1 MGVAEADSVPA
12 AGTSTVRAG
21 RRVPRGDEGQ
31 VTLLVLGFVLLA
43 VALITVVVAA
53 TGVHLDRKRL
63 FDLADLSALDAAD
76 ALSDSGYFADGT
88 GAHQR
93 PVPLTSD
100 SVRAAVERYV
110 RDHPDPTAR
119 WETVQVLEASTPDGR
134 TAVVRLGAVS
144 KLALV
149 GPLLQ
154 PWSDGVRIEATATA
168 RAW

>member
-1 MGVAEADSVPA
+1 M
-12 AGTSTVRAG
+12 
-21 RRVPRGDEGQ
+21 
-31 VTLLVLGFVLLA
+31 LGFVLVA

-63 FDLADLSALDAAD
+63 LDLADLSALDAAD
-76 ALSDSGYFADGT
+76 ALSDDGYFAAADG
-88 GAHQR
+88 R

-110 RDHPDPTAR
+110 RDHPDPAAR

-134 TAVVRLGAVS
+134 TAVVRLRAVS
-144 KLALV
+144 RLALV
-149 GPLLQ
+149 GPLLE

>member
-1 MGVAEADSVPA
+1 MK
-12 AGTSTVRAG
+12 G
-21 RRVPRGDEGQ
+21 RPQGGDRGLPGRGSARGDDGQ

-63 FDLADLSALDAAD
+63 LDLSDLASLDAAD
-76 ALSDSGYFADGT
+76 SLTDTGYFATAPGE
-88 GAHQR
+88 GPQS
-93 PVPLTSD
+93 VPLTSD
-100 SVRAAVERYV
+100 AVRAAVERYV
-110 RDHPDPTAR
+110 REHPDRAAH
-119 WETVQVLEASTPDGR
+119 WSSVQVLEASTPDGR

-144 KLALV
+144 RLALV
-149 GPLLQ
+149 GPLLA